1 MDGNDE
7 VSEDVIESHLSCFDS
22 GSDAGCEGDF
32 SCEGGVDVDVGAPG
46 KTDCA
51 RIRQQGRGVV
61 RAAPLV
67 APYALLGRRTSR
79 YSFECPALSFS
90 ADQIPRVGRTGR
102 GRSHGGTAE
111 VLPAACRL
119 T

>member
-51 RIRQQGRGVV
+51 RIRQQARRGEVSSG
-61 RAAPLV
+61 P
-67 APYALLGRRTSR
+67 RR
-79 YSFECPALSFS
+79 LS
-90 ADQIPRVGRTGR
+90 
-102 GRSHGGTAE
+102 
-111 VLPAACRL
+111 RL
-119 T
+119 TRYWGDAPRDIPSNARPVLLR